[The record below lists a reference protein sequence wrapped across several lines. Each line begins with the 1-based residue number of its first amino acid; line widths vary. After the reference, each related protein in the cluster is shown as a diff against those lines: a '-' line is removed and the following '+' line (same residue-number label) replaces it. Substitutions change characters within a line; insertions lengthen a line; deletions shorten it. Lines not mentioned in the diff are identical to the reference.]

1 VAEEGVGV
9 RARAARFVLGGLGAA
24 AAILLVVELS
34 LGAIHFGRP
43 TIPDPCTAKPD
54 VREGGIGGAIDSA
67 VQRFALSGLN
77 GAACELNTTSEE
89 LVLSFVPSSGEKP
102 VRWDRETIERAL
114 RSGFERAA
122 RDTVGG
128 GFLGDVLAA
137 VLRRAVADPIAWLL
151 GQVAS

>member
-1 VAEEGVGV
+1 MAEEGIGV
-9 RARAARFVLGGLGAA
+9 RRRAAIFVLGGLGAA
-24 AAILLVVELS
+24 AAILIVLELS

-54 VREGGIGGAIDSA
+54 VHQGGIGGAIDSA

-89 LVLSFVPSSGEKP
+89 LVLSFVPAAGEKP
-102 VRWDRETIERAL
+102 VRWDKETIQRAL

-122 RDTVGG
+122 RDTGGG
-128 GFLGDVLAA
+128 GFLGDVLAT
-137 VLRRAVADPIAWLL
+137 VLGRAVADPIAWLL
-151 GQVAS
+151 GEAAG